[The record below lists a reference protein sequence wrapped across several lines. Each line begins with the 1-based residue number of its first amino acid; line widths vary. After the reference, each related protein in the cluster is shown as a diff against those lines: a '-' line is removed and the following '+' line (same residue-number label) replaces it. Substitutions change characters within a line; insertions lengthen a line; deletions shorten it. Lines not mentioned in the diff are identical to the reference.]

1 MFKGTFF
8 ECNLVLLKMFFD
20 FTKLNWEFRAF
31 IGANVSIRIVEFNL
45 LLQDDKLRIERNSL
59 KTALDTN
66 HATEMQRAV
75 ENAKKDAKHEFK
87 NSEKNLKEENDKL
100 QQQIQTLNKDIEALR
115 TQMTQAINDA
125 IKEGDKKAFEERKR
139 ASAHT
144 EHHQEEM
151 DKIKDDF
158 NGQIS
163 RLRVEYDEKVEDLEK
178 RLEVALGK
186 AENSQKKKVFRDYI
200 SVN

>member
-1 MFKGTFF
+1 
-8 ECNLVLLKMFFD
+8 MFFD

-186 AENSQKKKVFRDYI
+186 AK
-200 SVN
+200 

>member
-1 MFKGTFF
+1 M
-8 ECNLVLLKMFFD
+8 
-20 FTKLNWEFRAF
+20 
-31 IGANVSIRIVEFNL
+31 
-45 LLQDDKLRIERNSL
+45 
-59 KTALDTN
+59 DTN

-87 NSEKNLKEENDKL
+87 NSERNLKDENDKL

-144 EHHQEEM
+144 ERHQEEM

-178 RLEVALGK
+178 RLEVALG
-186 AENSQKKKVFRDYI
+186 NDVSCSQKYNAPR
-200 SVN
+200 